1 MSAGPAPIE
10 LIETPAAAAPGGH
23 YSQAA
28 VAGDLV
34 FVSGLLPVEPGAAPD
49 ATRPFEEQ
57 AECVL
62 RSAAAILDAAGS
74 DLAHVVK
81 ATVYIADIAQWGAF
95 NRIFAAH
102 FGAHRPA
109 RAVVPVPCLH
119 HGFAVEMELVA
130 VRRPDAA

>member
-1 MSAGPAPIE
+1 MSAGPASIE

-34 FVSGLLPVEPGAAPD
+34 FVSGLLP
-49 ATRPFEEQ
+49 FELQ

-62 RSAAAILDAAGS
+62 RSAAAILEAAGS

-130 VRRPDAA
+130 VRRPAAR